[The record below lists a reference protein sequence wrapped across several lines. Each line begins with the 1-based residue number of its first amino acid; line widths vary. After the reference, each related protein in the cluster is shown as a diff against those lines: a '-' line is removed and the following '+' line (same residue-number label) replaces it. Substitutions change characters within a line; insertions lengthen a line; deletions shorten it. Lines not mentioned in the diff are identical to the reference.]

1 MSIEAQIEGYAFG
14 KLSELVESLFCD
26 VRPAREKLL
35 EHYHMLFIIAPGD
48 FKTKRLQA
56 EWASIQLMLKGK
68 VKNYGSERIPQER
81 ITLKNVTLEQVL
93 RTIWNI
99 YSDLHQD
106 D

>member
-1 MSIEAQIEGYAFG
+1 MGIEAQIEGYAFG
-14 KLSELVESLFCD
+14 KLCELVESLFCD

-35 EHYHMLFIIAPGD
+35 EHYHAFSIIAPDD
-48 FKTKRLQA
+48 FKTKRHQA

-68 VKNYGSERIPQER
+68 VKNYGSELISQER
-81 ITLKNVTLEQVL
+81 ITVPNITLEQVL

-99 YSDLHQD
+99 YSDVRQD

>member
-1 MSIEAQIEGYAFG
+1 MGINAQIDGYAFG

-35 EHYHMLFIIAPGD
+35 EHYHMLFIIVPDD
-48 FKTKRLQA
+48 FKTKQLQA

-68 VKNYGSERIPQER
+68 VRNYGSERIPQER
-81 ITLKNVTLEQVL
+81 ITVQNVTLERVL

-99 YSDLHQD
+99 YIDLRQD

>member
-1 MSIEAQIEGYAFG
+1 MGIEAQIDGYAFG
-14 KLSELVESLFCD
+14 KLSELVEILFCD

-35 EHYHMLFIIAPGD
+35 EHYHMLFIISPGD
-48 FKTKRLQA
+48 FKTERLQA
-56 EWASIQLMLKGK
+56 EWANIQRMLKGK

-81 ITLKNVTLEQVL
+81 ITVKNTTLEEVL

>member
-1 MSIEAQIEGYAFG
+1 MGIEAQIDGYAFG

-35 EHYHMLFIIAPGD
+35 ENYHMLFIIAPGD
-48 FKTKRLQA
+48 FKTERLQA

-81 ITLKNVTLEQVL
+81 ITVKNGTLEQIL
-93 RTIWNI
+93 RIIWNI
-99 YSDLHQD
+99 YSDLQQD

>member
-1 MSIEAQIEGYAFG
+1 MGIEAQIEGYAFG

-26 VRPAREKLL
+26 VRPAREKLF
-35 EHYHMLFIIAPGD
+35 EHLHMFTIITPGD
-48 FKTKRLQA
+48 FKTKRLQE
-56 EWASIQLMLKGK
+56 EWERIQLMLKGK

-81 ITLKNVTLEQVL
+81 ITVRNITLEEVL
-93 RTIWNI
+93 RAIWNI